1 MHQGR
6 EGARGGNHHSPT
18 TCCKPLKKKK
28 HYNALV
34 RLLIQMEARR
44 PMTAKAAEDGPEKH
58 MAEDRGEP
66 VSGREW

>member
-1 MHQGR
+1 
-6 EGARGGNHHSPT
+6 
-18 TCCKPLKKKK
+18 
-28 HYNALV
+28 
-34 RLLIQMEARR
+34 MEARR